1 MRVHNNKIRLSFLTH
16 CEYIYFICNFFFSYS
31 FLFLY
36 FTIGE
41 TAGISSRQTPQVET
55 LFSLL
60 SLSLFIFLHRQ
71 HLTGS
76 FWSLSLSFSLCI
88 CYIPCCFHLIL
99 HIPSSFSWGV
109 VIVVVWTNKK
119 ETIPHFV
126 IQRRMSLMT
135 IHLLLRL

>member
-1 MRVHNNKIRLSFLTH
+1 MRVHNNKIRLPFLTH
-16 CEYIYFICNFFFSYS
+16 CEYIYFIFHFIFFYS

-60 SLSLFIFLHRQ
+60 SLSLSLSLFIFLHRQ

-76 FWSLSLSFSLCI
+76 FWSLSLSLSLYVYVI
-88 CYIPCCFHLIL
+88 YLVVSILFYIFHRRF
-99 HIPSSFSWGV
+99 HGASSSLSCGR
-109 VIVVVWTNKK
+109 IKK
-119 ETIPHFV
+119 RQSPT
-126 IQRRMSLMT
+126 
-135 IHLLLRL
+135 LLYNVG